1 MKIAIPVVDTD
12 KKKNIIAAGLNV
24 LGSLCIYDP
33 DVQTSIWVKTLDLA
47 PNMGMLLPALEEK
60 KVLVIISQQVHP
72 IALKVFVKS
81 GFDVF
86 RAIGR
91 DVKTNLQLWE
101 SGKLVMFNTESNI
114 EFSEMC
120 GDVCD
125 SCVDECD
132 SENS

>member
-33 DVQTSIWVKTLDLA
+33 DVQTSIWVKILDLA

-101 SGKLVMFNTESNI
+101 SGKLVMFNIESNI
-114 EFSEMC
+114 DFSEEC
-120 GDVCD
+120 GDTCD
-125 SCVDECD
+125 SCIDECD
-132 SENS
+132 YEK